1 MIGTI
6 EDTTALS
13 ATGEREAR
21 MDPKLDTPK
30 AGGHDEWIYSF
41 FENPPAERPEEEAAA
56 QAQDGR
62 EERDTPPAGHREQ
75 VYRGGQERQTCS
87 R

>member
-1 MIGTI
+1 VIVEPSITRNGLGNGNFHDWEQMIGTI

-41 FENPPAERPEEEAAA
+41 FENPPAERPEEEA
-56 QAQDGR
+56 Q
-62 EERDTPPAGHREQ
+62 
-75 VYRGGQERQTCS
+75 
-87 R
+87 